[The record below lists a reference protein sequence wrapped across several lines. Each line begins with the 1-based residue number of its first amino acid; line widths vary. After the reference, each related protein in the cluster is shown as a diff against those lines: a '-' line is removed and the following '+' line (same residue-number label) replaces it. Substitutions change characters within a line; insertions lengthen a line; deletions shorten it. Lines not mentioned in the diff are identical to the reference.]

1 MIYVPRG
8 DDVQRSIE
16 LLDKVLSEYD
26 EHESIESGGG
36 IEGGGGGVGGSS
48 VVVISS
54 GGGVGVTAAT
64 CTSTAQTTTS
74 AADSNSNS
82 SSTEPSIG
90 LTPDDES
97 PSLGHQSEDDGY
109 MSMNGRKAKMAL
121 VALRPV
127 PDCPESQD
135 QNGTPAQ
142 EFPPPPEEAE
152 RIIST
157 LLPMVSPGNSTKRSD
172 QKQQQRQQQQRQNGG
187 SGSQKQ
193 WIAHGLDDPKR
204 SGQAVTTQTTLPK
217 TRHQRPYGW
226 ENGVGYTGPNGPNNG
241 GNAEPFHLAEP
252 PSPPSKFASL
262 PLDGKLSFNWAQARQ
277 QQQQQQQQ
285 QNNSSLSTPQEHQ
298 NNTTDSSSSNK
309 RRRDSSEDGLEDL
322 RQSSEDGLDE
332 EDEENNDDDEEAED
346 EREDDD
352 DDDDD
357 DDDVEDEDESNRPSP
372 EKERASSVHNN
383 HHLHHHHHHHHHISR
398 RPPRQNEIIKSN
410 SVEDHLL
417 MNNHLESRVS
427 DAGSNNGCTNNGSSS
442 RSEHHYQQRYHHHQ
456 PQHQS
461 QQQSHH
467 HNHNHQQQQ
476 QQHHHHHH
484 ASSTHRSA
492 SSTASAHHSARSR
505 CRNNSDSSDG
515 GVSGHG
521 VGGGGSIGVVGRSC
535 YSRANSESE
544 SRSSMPRS
552 TSASVE
558 RFSMRANC
566 DSSDFSRANSM
577 SNERFHSD
585 FSLARAS
592 VASSN
597 DRVSVP
603 TSEPFSMRNLD
614 FVPFSLGRSESSERC
629 FSGLAASD
637 RYSEGRCSE
646 VFSTRCS
653 EFSTRNSTDFR
664 TQSEEEHFSDDS
676 LEELLPPP
684 PAVSKRHSIAWELT
698 LDDEPVYI
706 PGSTKVVGRRRRK
719 SSDVSSVG
727 SASKLRDFDDWQDP
741 RVSTTDDDLISPYSD
756 SSCNDLDQIR
766 PQDLS
771 KHGTYVIRKGRKRER
786 KQLPPPSSNKSPS
799 KSIDDD
805 DYDDERQNGT
815 HGIAE
820 VRRYSNTFDNLKSLL
835 KESSNHFDVTCS
847 PPSEFANQTSSQPD
861 LLHMVLDDPADDK
874 RRSVIHVEPSAPME
888 EAAAAV
894 VAAIEAKVEKKT
906 LEEVASDRGGAADQV
921 KITSFAERPSEC
933 NGITI
938 MNLEPP
944 KAVDDLPQTT
954 NAQHSLYEPKQLDE
968 KSAKE
973 AISEN
978 RRQIDLMNEAL
989 KELDS
994 AESEAVAAVAAAAAT
1009 NSGSRR
1015 HWRSNGSKRNSF
1027 DGEGVSANGIGS
1039 CERRRADYDSSR
1051 RRQLQQPPPPPP
1063 HAIDVTD
1070 AVSAGG
1076 AGKSA
1081 SIERASVERRRLN
1094 GRTRELDLH
1103 KNDTKQIENVI
1114 DAILED
1120 SKKPDFQVSVE
1131 VLEFPPLP
1139 PSPVEEADEESS
1151 DVGGSGGCNG
1161 TSSSAT
1167 RDTTPKVPKVPPH
1180 ANRTMEYRPRVPPHR
1195 GISLDSSKEHH
1206 TTSLNTRSMDAGYAR
1221 GRRTAAS
1228 IANARREQVPVER
1241 RTLPTDLPGPSSRR
1255 HRPFTKRLS
1264 PSTEACTPGGSGS
1277 VVQSGSVVGT
1287 TSSANGGVGVMQTS
1301 CSLPETPVFARGSDI
1316 PRTPQHANNIGAPT
1330 TQPRR
1335 AAPGWYAPTTGTGT
1349 GYRRN
1354 NPGLEQAIIG
1364 TELLRLA
1371 GGPGRGWY
1379 PTRKSNQPRPASI
1392 EHLERLNATYDSRM
1406 SAGTEP
1412 RKPLTLPTN
1421 ITPNKY
1427 FGQSKHNTSTSTT
1440 REALRRVTSLLIKKG
1455 GGSKEGKNGKDS
1467 LSPSGP
1473 YASEYKF

>member
-1 MIYVPRG
+1 
-8 DDVQRSIE
+8 
-16 LLDKVLSEYD
+16 
-26 EHESIESGGG
+26 
-36 IEGGGGGVGGSS
+36 
-48 VVVISS
+48 
-54 GGGVGVTAAT
+54 
-64 CTSTAQTTTS
+64 
-74 AADSNSNS
+74 
-82 SSTEPSIG
+82 
-90 LTPDDES
+90 
-97 PSLGHQSEDDGY
+97 
-109 MSMNGRKAKMAL
+109 
-121 VALRPV
+121 
-127 PDCPESQD
+127 
-135 QNGTPAQ
+135 
-142 EFPPPPEEAE
+142 
-152 RIIST
+152 
-157 LLPMVSPGNSTKRSD
+157 
-172 QKQQQRQQQQRQNGG
+172 
-187 SGSQKQ
+187 
-193 WIAHGLDDPKR
+193 
-204 SGQAVTTQTTLPK
+204 
-217 TRHQRPYGW
+217 
-226 ENGVGYTGPNGPNNG
+226 
-241 GNAEPFHLAEP
+241 
-252 PSPPSKFASL
+252 
-262 PLDGKLSFNWAQARQ
+262 
-277 QQQQQQQQ
+277 
-285 QNNSSLSTPQEHQ
+285 
-298 NNTTDSSSSNK
+298 
-309 RRRDSSEDGLEDL
+309 
-322 RQSSEDGLDE
+322 
-332 EDEENNDDDEEAED
+332 
-346 EREDDD
+346 
-352 DDDDD
+352 
-357 DDDVEDEDESNRPSP
+357 
-372 EKERASSVHNN
+372 
-383 HHLHHHHHHHHHISR
+383 
-398 RPPRQNEIIKSN
+398 
-410 SVEDHLL
+410 

-427 DAGSNNGCTNNGSSS
+427 DAGCNNGCTNNGSSS

-461 QQQSHH
+461 QQQPHH

-476 QQHHHHHH
+476 HHHH

-515 GVSGHG
+515 GVSGRG
-521 VGGGGSIGVVGRSC
+521 VGGGSIGVVGRSC

-706 PGSTKVVGRRRRK
+706 PGSSKVVGRRRRK

-874 RRSVIHVEPSAPME
+874 RRSVIHVEPSAPTE

-906 LEEVASDRGGAADQV
+906 LEEVASDRAGAACDQV

-954 NAQHSLYEPKQLDE
+954 NARHSLYEPKQLDE

-1027 DGEGVSANGIGS
+1027 DGEGVSANGISS

-1277 VVQSGSVVGT
+1277 GSVVQSGSVVGT
-1287 TSSANGGVGVMQTS
+1287 TSSANGGGGGMQTS

-1316 PRTPQHANNIGAPT
+1316 PRTPQHATTSARPRHSRAERRPDGTRPLLELALGTLLDYLNFYSYLSTQQSRPGAGHHRHGAAASR
-1330 TQPRR
+1330 RR
-1335 AAPGWYAPTTGTGT
+1335 AGTRLVPDAQIESAAARLDRAPGAAE
-1349 GYRRN
+1349 RDV
-1354 NPGLEQAIIG
+1354 
-1364 TELLRLA
+1364 RLA
-1371 GGPGRGWY
+1371 HVGGHGAAQAAHPAD
-1379 PTRKSNQPRPASI
+1379 PTSRP
-1392 EHLERLNATYDSRM
+1392 
-1406 SAGTEP
+1406 
-1412 RKPLTLPTN
+1412 
-1421 ITPNKY
+1421 
-1427 FGQSKHNTSTSTT
+1427 TSTSAKVSTT
-1440 REALRRVTSLLIKKG
+1440 RRPRRLAKLS
-1455 GGSKEGKNGKDS
+1455 GGSLACSSRKIRKQQQQQQQFESQS
-1467 LSPSGP
+1467 LQLTYTRARRTAARFVYYNYYYIPLRIFRNADNKARNRVSG
-1473 YASEYKF
+1473 ASSGHELATSFIRSNMGQ